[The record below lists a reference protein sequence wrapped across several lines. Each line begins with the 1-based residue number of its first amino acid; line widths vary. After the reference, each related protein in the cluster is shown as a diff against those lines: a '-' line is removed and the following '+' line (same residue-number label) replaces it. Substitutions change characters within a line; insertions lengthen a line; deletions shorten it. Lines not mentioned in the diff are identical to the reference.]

1 MTRKEFLKK
10 LYDEE
15 KRFKEDLPIEQYLGF
30 MAAECLVSAM
40 LPEQF
45 EEEPSEFDW
54 GNVHTGEIVRHK
66 ELGYGI
72 VRASAFNIDKARAK
86 DRLGAEIRFES
97 GLSKLFFG
105 DQYREFTKIG
115 AWTADIQA

>member
-10 LYDEE
+10 LDAEQERVKECE
-15 KRFKEDLPIEQYLGF
+15 KDFYFGF
-30 MAAECLVSAM
+30 LSAVCIVKSL

-97 GLSKLFFG
+97 GVSKLFFG
-105 DQYREFTKIG
+105 DQYREFTKIV